1 MIRRF
6 RKYLQE
12 KLIIPGKGKKYGQV
26 IILAGGAAGGKSFAI
41 KHFIRSE
48 DYKIINP
55 DDVKAHMVAL
65 ANRGSEHFKSIKGL
79 DPNDPDDAQLIHN
92 TMNDMRIGSKKRS
105 VMYGDNPNRSELP
118 NLLFDRTLSWDNELT
133 SITRKL
139 VKAGYKQK
147 NIHVIWVLTDF
158 KFALVANKERKRTLA
173 DEIILFT
180 HKGAKT
186 NIINFLFGR
195 TSALVNGEVYVIF
208 GGPENT
214 MHYVNRKG
222 EPLDGKDGRATII
235 QNFEYIKVKESGKK
249 LDRTG
254 DIIKKLM
261 MKVSQLAP

>member
-12 KLIIPGKGKKYGQV
+12 KLILPNKGKRYGQV
-26 IILAGGAAGGKSFAI
+26 VILAGGAASGKTFAK

-48 DYKIINP
+48 DYKVIDP
-55 DDVKAHMVAL
+55 DQVKYLMVAL
-65 ANRGSEHFKSIKGL
+65 ANKGSEAFKDVKGV
-79 DPNDPDDAQLIHN
+79 DMTNPDDIQKVHN
-92 TMNDMRIGSKKRS
+92 TMNDMRLGTKRRD

-118 NLLFDRTLSWDNELT
+118 NLMLDRTLAWGTEVT

-139 VKAGYKQK
+139 VKAGYKPE

-158 KFALVANKERKRTLA
+158 QFALQVNRKRKRTLP
-173 DEIILFT
+173 DEVIMFT

-186 NIINFLFGR
+186 SLVNLIFGR
-195 TSALVNGEVYVIF
+195 TSALVNGEVYVIY

-214 MHYVNRKG
+214 VYYVDEKG
-222 EPLDGKDGRATII
+222 KPLDGKDGRPIV
-235 QNFEYIKVKESGKK
+235 IKDFDYVRVKESGKK
-249 LDRTG
+249 PDRTG

-261 MKVSQLAP
+261 MKVSQLTP